1 MFPRFVIE
9 MITSVAFSE
18 NMSILRAFLEQLENK
33 NTISSLEQKLK
44 QKEEQL
50 EFLTHYANDG
60 SACYSEQKE
69 CGTCFELIDNVNQRP
84 MVFFPC
90 GHARYCESCYGKLPN
105 PKKCPDC
112 RVKIQKATIL
122 YY

>member
-1 MFPRFVIE
+1 MR
-9 MITSVAFSE
+9 AFSE
-18 NMSILRAFLEQLENK
+18 QLESI

-44 QKEEQL
+44 QREEKI
-50 EFLTHYANDG
+50 EFMNRNG
-60 SACYSEQKE
+60 STRYLVEQKE
-69 CGTCFELIDNVNQRP
+69 CGTCYETIDNENHRP

-112 RVKIQKATIL
+112 RIKIQKAAIL